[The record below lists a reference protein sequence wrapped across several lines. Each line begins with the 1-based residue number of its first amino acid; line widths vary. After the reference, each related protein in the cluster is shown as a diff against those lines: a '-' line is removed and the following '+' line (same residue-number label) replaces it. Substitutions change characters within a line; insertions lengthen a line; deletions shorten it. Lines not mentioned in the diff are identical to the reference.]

1 MPVTVRLASPFVKYT
16 SGSEV
21 VLAHSGTLKD
31 IISEL
36 TKQYSGLADAL
47 LTNDALKD
55 YIALYVNDAFAD
67 LSTYAK
73 DGDEICIVPIVI
85 GG

>member
-31 IISEL
+31 ILSEL
-36 TKQYSGLADAL
+36 NKRYSGLADAL
-47 LTNDALKD
+47 MSNDALKD
-55 YIALYVNDAFAD
+55 YIALYVNDALAD
-67 LSTYAK
+67 LHTFAK
-73 DGDEICIVPIVI
+73 DGDEVCIVPIVI